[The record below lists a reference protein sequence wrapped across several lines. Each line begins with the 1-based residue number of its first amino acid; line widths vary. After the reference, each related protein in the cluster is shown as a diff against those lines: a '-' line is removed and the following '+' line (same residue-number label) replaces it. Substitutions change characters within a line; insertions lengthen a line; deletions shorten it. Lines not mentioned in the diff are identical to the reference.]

1 MGNKLVFIDSTVETG
16 MVSTRHAPDTTLDPV
31 GSLSTQ
37 LGDRV
42 FRCEKKSLSKQH
54 GWDAGG
60 DLRLHLNKGWRVD
73 LNPVTFFVK
82 F

>member
-54 GWDAGG
+54 G
-60 DLRLHLNKGWRVD
+60 
-73 LNPVTFFVK
+73 
-82 F
+82 